1 MAYSLCDVLIGK
13 GVNVPED
20 ICISGFDG
28 VYEAKMHVPPIT
40 SAQVNLN
47 TLSRT
52 AFEIIE
58 NVNNGRPQ
66 EKCVNLYTDSCF
78 TGSCGCNVNYY

>member
-28 VYEAKMHVPPIT
+28 VYEAKIHVPPHY
-40 SAQVNLN
+40 L
-47 TLSRT
+47 RT
-52 AFEIIE
+52 GESEHI
-58 NVNNGRPQ
+58 VTHS
-66 EKCVNLYTDSCF
+66 L
-78 TGSCGCNVNYY
+78 